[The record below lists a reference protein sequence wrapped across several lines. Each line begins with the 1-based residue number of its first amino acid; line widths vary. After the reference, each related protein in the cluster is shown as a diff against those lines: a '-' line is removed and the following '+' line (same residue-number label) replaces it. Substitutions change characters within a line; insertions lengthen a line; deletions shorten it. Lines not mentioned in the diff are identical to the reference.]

1 MSLIINKPWEMPQQH
16 WVEGKGGKLEIK
28 SERRPASYEVFDSR
42 NNTKRT
48 EVLGMVNTIRAR
60 VDQWREDSWPG
71 VTIVTRKLLEHWY
84 DDDARQH
91 PFYFCQLEAIETL
104 IWWVEGAEAYKQGI
118 YVPGDGGAWERLCN
132 KMATGAGK
140 TTVMAMIITWQVLN
154 ALTYPK
160 RNKDFSRAVF
170 IVAPGLTVKSRLQV
184 LMPSEGSYYDE
195 FNLCP
200 SESMRQKLNQAEVL
214 IENWHT
220 LMPLKEVQRSVVQKG
235 KESDEAFTR
244 RVLGKLAGHKDI
256 IVINDEAHH
265 AYRKPPELKIS
276 KKQAAEQ
283 GIDLDEAT
291 RWIEGLDRIHKT
303 RRIQRC
309 YDLSATPFAP
319 TGKVSTDSALFDWI
333 VSDFGLNDAIEAG
346 LVKTPRVVV
355 RDDALP
361 DSKTLRSKLYHIY
374 RDPSVSEDLNRAKAE
389 PHEALP
395 KLVQDAYTLLGADW
409 RETARAWKEAGH
421 HSPPVMLT
429 VCNRTETSARIEH
442 YFNQGDAH
450 WPELQAPN
458 KTLRV
463 DSKVLDKAEIGEAA
477 TSDKAYD
484 QRLQDIVDEADIPET
499 RKRQLGALKKE
510 ELLREIIDNVGKR
523 GQPGQDLQNVISVAM
538 LSEGWDAKNVT
549 HIMGLRAFSS
559 QLLCEQVV
567 GRGLRRVSYDTDENG
582 LFLPEY
588 VNVFGVPLSISE
600 AGDPGVA
607 PPPPKPTTQIE
618 VVPERANLEV
628 KWPNVLRV
636 ESVVRRE
643 LAVDWADVE
652 TLTLDPASTPI
663 SADLAPAL
671 GGATDL
677 GKVSSIDLEK
687 LPDGFRLQRLVFQA
701 ARKGFEGLN
710 HSFKGSEDLLAAQLV
725 RIVEEFIDSDVLEI
739 PSLFHSDPLRRRIL
753 IALNID
759 LVVQHLMRSVDEQ
772 NRTNLTPIFDEEN
785 PIGST
790 GQMRTWYTTK
800 PNFPAVKSHI
810 SHLVGD
816 SSWEGH
822 AANVFEKSG
831 NILAYAKNDHL
842 SFQIQYLWGGARRR
856 YVPDFLV
863 KYSTGKMLALEIKG
877 VDSPQNKA
885 KRDALAEWVDAVNS
899 AGGFGVWSW
908 DVAFQPSEIQDIIAR
923 HSTH

>member
-450 WPELQAPN
+450 WSELQAPN

-499 RKRQLGALKKE
+499 RKRQLGTLKKE

-618 VVPERANLEV
+618 VVPEKAHLEI

-636 ESVVRRE
+636 EAVVRQE
-643 LAVDWADVE
+643 LSVDWSKVA
-652 TLTLDPASTPI
+652 TLTLDPALTPI
-663 SADLAPAL
+663 SAELAPAL

-677 GKVSSIDLEK
+677 GKVSSIDLEQ

-701 ARKGFEGLN
+701 SRKGFVGLN
-710 HSFKGSEDLLAAQLV
+710 HSFKGTEDLLAAQLV
-725 RIVEEFIDSDVLEI
+725 RIVQEFIASPALEI
-739 PSLFHSDPLRRRIL
+739 PSLFHTDPLRRRIL

-759 LVVQHLMRSVDEQ
+759 LIVQHLMQGVFEQ
-772 NRTNLTPIFDEEN
+772 NRTKLTPVFDEEN

-822 AANVFEKSG
+822 AANVLEKSSDVS
-831 NILAYAKNDHL
+831 AYAKNDHL
-842 SFQIQYLWGGARRR
+842 GFQIQYLWSGSRRR

-863 KYSTGKMLALEIKG
+863 KYTSGKMLALEIKG
-877 VDSPQNKA
+877 ADSPQNKA
-885 KRDALAEWVDAVNS
+885 KRDALAEWVDAVNEI
-899 AGGFGVWSW
+899 GGFGQWSW
-908 DVAFQPSEIQDIIAR
+908 DVVFEPASLDDIVKK
-923 HSTH
+923 HS